1 MISSIDQCSYIF
13 QNIFLFAVSSEA
25 GKESSKLR
33 VKARGEGGVFSEKWE
48 ESEELSFQGD
58 HEKTTQ
64 NMCSLKQV
72 KSMFYTPD
80 PFLGNRD
87 SSKMADGDAPGGQK
101 DTDGDNGTDRDKDN
115 DLLVALV
122 PQHNS
127 MDMYVVLAISEAEK

>member
-1 MISSIDQCSYIF
+1 
-13 QNIFLFAVSSEA
+13 
-25 GKESSKLR
+25 
-33 VKARGEGGVFSEKWE
+33 
-48 ESEELSFQGD
+48 
-58 HEKTTQ
+58 
-64 NMCSLKQV
+64 MCSLKQV

-101 DTDGDNGTDRDKDN
+101 DADGDSGTDRDN

-127 MDMYVVLAISEAEK
+127 MDMYVVLAISEAEAGGLLDFRSSKAILNNIVRPCHRKHLRE